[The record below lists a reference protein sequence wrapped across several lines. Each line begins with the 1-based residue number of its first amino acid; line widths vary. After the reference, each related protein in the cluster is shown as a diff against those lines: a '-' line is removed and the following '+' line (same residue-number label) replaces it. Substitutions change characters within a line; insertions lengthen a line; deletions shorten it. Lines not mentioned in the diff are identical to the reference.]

1 MWRYDEYNGTWFYDG
16 YTEIYLVK
24 AQRRIYEYP
33 VSMHMEKLYL
43 SITEAAIATQQR
55 IDRDN
60 FQEQRWQKDF

>member
-1 MWRYDEYNGTWFYDG
+1 MWIFNEEFGTWGYDG
-16 YTEIYLVK
+16 YTDIYLVK

-55 IDRDN
+55 VDRDY
-60 FQEQRWQKDF
+60 FQEQRWQKEF

>member
-1 MWRYDEYNGTWFYDG
+1 MWRYDEDNGTWFYDG
-16 YTEIYLVK
+16 YTDVYFVK

>member
-1 MWRYDEYNGTWFYDG
+1 MWRYDEDNGTWFYDG